1 LREELNVESLAVKR
15 AFLSG
20 AEARVRNPI
29 RKVTDW
35 LGNTGHRPNFV
46 RFIVIL
52 LLCCAFC
59 GLVSGHDISQSESH
73 IEVRGHE
80 VQVAFRLNLLELGYV
95 DANGNGFI
103 SYDELDNSIGRIYA
117 DIKQHYVLQSPEFPI
132 RVTLKRYGVVEDH
145 VLDAEII
152 YEFPSEVKQLR
163 VTSSLHQITRS
174 GHQHLTS
181 ANLNGIIHEAVI
193 NAANPTVV
201 FSSDDASTVKT
212 FWSFFRLGIM
222 HIFTGYDHLA
232 FLVGLLIVTKG
243 LASLV
248 KIITSFT
255 VAHSITLA
263 LATFNIVVLPTRLT
277 ESVIALSIVYVALE
291 NLLGIRAIE
300 RYRITFLFGLAH
312 GFGFSNVL
320 REMELSRLHLGLS
333 LFSFNLGVEI
343 GQLAFVLVL
352 FPLILYIATVSWRR
366 QFQKAVSL
374 IVMCLAAYW
383 FVQRAFAI

>member
-1 LREELNVESLAVKR
+1 L
-15 AFLSG
+15 G
-20 AEARVRNPI
+20 AEARVKNPI
-29 RKVTDW
+29 RKVTHWVSDSGPSASFAR
-35 LGNTGHRPNFV
+35 L
-46 RFIVIL
+46 IL
-52 LLCCAFC
+52 ALFLCCAFS
-59 GLVSGHDISQSESH
+59 GSVSGHDISQSDSRL
-73 IEVRGHE
+73 EVHGHE
-80 VQVAFRLNLLELGYV
+80 VRVAFRLNLVELGYV

-103 SYDELDNSIGRIYA
+103 SYDELDNSIGRVYA
-117 DIKQHYVLQSPEFPI
+117 DIKQHYVLQGPALPI
-132 RVTLKRYGVVEDH
+132 QITLERYGVIEDH
-145 VLDAEII
+145 MLDAEIV
-152 YEFPSEVKQLR
+152 YEFPQEVTQLR
-163 VTSSLHQITRS
+163 VTSTLYQITRP

-181 ANLNGIIHEAVI
+181 ANLNGTIHEAVL
-193 NAANPTVV
+193 NAANPTAV
-201 FSSDDASTVKT
+201 FSSDDASTMKT

-232 FLVGLLIVTKG
+232 FLVGLLIVTT
-243 LASLV
+243 SLGSLI

-263 LATFNIVVLPTRLT
+263 LSTFNIVVLPTRLT

-333 LFSFNLGVEI
+333 LFSFNLGVEA
-343 GQLAFVLVL
+343 GQVAFVLVL

-374 IVMCLAAYW
+374 VVMCLAMYW
-383 FVQRAFAI
+383 FVQRAFMI